1 MSARLKLNNKIET
14 KSLIARARKKAPNE
28 FFQSFYQIHKCREV
42 ATGCVAKNAGS
53 CTFLQLLYH
62 TITWFCAGDQV
73 CFYALN
79 TIARANRKMFIF
91 PHKEMTIL
99 S

>member
-1 MSARLKLNNKIET
+1 MS
-14 KSLIARARKKAPNE
+14 
-28 FFQSFYQIHKCREV
+28 SFKVFINYINAEKV

-62 TITWFCAGDQV
+62 TITWFCAGDQD

-79 TIARANRKMFIF
+79 TIARVNKKMFIF
-91 PHKEMTIL
+91 PHKEMTIM

>member
-1 MSARLKLNNKIET
+1 MS
-14 KSLIARARKKAPNE
+14 
-28 FFQSFYQIHKCREV
+28 SFKVFINYINAEKV

-53 CTFLQLLYH
+53 CTFLQLLYF
-62 TITWFCAGDQV
+62 TITGFCAGDQV

-79 TIARANRKMFIF
+79 TIARANTKIFISS
-91 PHKEMTIL
+91 HKETTVM